1 MIASHAE
8 VFEHDGTAV
17 QDDYI
22 GGLGLSPALKTINH
36 ISTLK
41 TDCSFK
47 NRKTN
52 LKGSKLLGPWYA
64 QLGGIAH
71 QHSTNH
77 LLQTEIRLAN
87 RNPIS

>member
-17 QDDYI
+17 EDDYI
-22 GGLGLSPALKTINH
+22 GGLGLSTTLKTINH

-41 TDCSFK
+41 TDCYFK
-47 NRKTN
+47 NQKTN
-52 LKGSKLLGPWYA
+52 LKGSQLLGPWYA

-77 LLQTEIRLAN
+77 LLHTEIRLPN
-87 RNPIS
+87 GSQSS